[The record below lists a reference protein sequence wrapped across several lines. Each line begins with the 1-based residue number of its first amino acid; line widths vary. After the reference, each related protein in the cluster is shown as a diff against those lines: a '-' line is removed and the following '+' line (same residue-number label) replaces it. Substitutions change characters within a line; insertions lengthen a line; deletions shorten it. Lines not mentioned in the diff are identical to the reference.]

1 MRRIINFRS
10 SKTRMMILAL
20 VDIATMIMNSY
31 LALILRHEGHY
42 SWIDDKYINSIQSYM
57 IINIVTT
64 LIIFILLLPI
74 FLLAIPFYTKKEY
87 FSSSFSFFW
96 LIGPVP
102 KLTKNGQLVPVPKL
116 TKLTKLAI

>member
-20 VDIATMIMNSY
+20 VDIATMVMNSY

-64 LIIFILLLPI
+64 LIIFILLNLYNNVWSFI
-74 FLLAIPFYTKKEY
+74 GVHEELMIVAACTLSTAFQGLAWKYLCWRFQEATM
-87 FSSSFSFFW
+87 FF
-96 LIGPVP
+96 ICF
-102 KLTKNGQLVPVPKL
+102 
-116 TKLTKLAI
+116 

>member
-64 LIIFILLLPI
+64 LIIFILLKLFILLPSKDVYFLFI
-74 FLLAIPFYTKKEY
+74 LSLIIYVFISLFLYIRQKGKLFRDFLLY
-87 FSSSFSFFW
+87 
-96 LIGPVP
+96 
-102 KLTKNGQLVPVPKL
+102 
-116 TKLTKLAI
+116 

>member
-42 SWIDDKYINSIQSYM
+42 SWIDDK
-57 IINIVTT
+57 
-64 LIIFILLLPI
+64 
-74 FLLAIPFYTKKEY
+74 
-87 FSSSFSFFW
+87 
-96 LIGPVP
+96 
-102 KLTKNGQLVPVPKL
+102 
-116 TKLTKLAI
+116 

>member
-1 MRRIINFRS
+1 MRRIIKFTS

-42 SWIDDKYINSIQSYM
+42 SWIDDKYINSIQFYM

-64 LIIFILLLPI
+64 LIIFIILNL
-74 FLLAIPFYTKKEY
+74 YNNVW
-87 FSSSFSFFW
+87 SFIGVHEELMIVAACTLSTAWAWKYLCWRFQGVTMFF
-96 LIGPVP
+96 ICF
-102 KLTKNGQLVPVPKL
+102 
-116 TKLTKLAI
+116 